1 MRFKAL
7 TLVAALALAPLLP
20 PAQALAAAR
29 PRTSLTA
36 VESDLMCVAC
46 HEPLA
51 VSQSPEAASER
62 NLASHLISL
71 GDTKAQ
77 IERVMVA
84 QYGPSVLAK
93 PPAKGFNLAVYLL
106 PPVAVLVGVAVV
118 GFALVRWRRSKRSE
132 EPAAPLA
139 PLAAGDARR
148 LEEDLARFE
157 G

>member
-1 MRFKAL
+1 VRFKAL
-7 TLVAALALAPLLP
+7 TLVVALALVPLLP
-20 PAQALAAAR
+20 SAQALGAAR

-36 VESDLMCVAC
+36 VESGLMCVAC

-62 NLASHLISL
+62 NLASHLIAV

-106 PPVAVLVGVAVV
+106 PPVAVLIGVAIV
-118 GFALVRWRRSKRSE
+118 GFALARWRRSKRSE
-132 EPAAPLA
+132 EPAAALA
-139 PLAAGDARR
+139 PLGAGDARR
-148 LEEDLARFE
+148 LEEDLARFK